1 MVVSLSSYGRIK
13 VGSVADIADA
23 RVLVN
28 ATSVGMNSTESPVDV
43 SVLHSDLVVL
53 DAVYSPMETTLLA
66 AARLAGCVVVD
77 GLWMLIHQA
86 RHQQI
91 LWFGQDPS
99 AEVMRSA
106 AEQELASRR
115 K

>member
-1 MVVSLSSYGRIK
+1 
-13 VGSVADIADA
+13 ADIAQAD
-23 RVLVN
+23 VVVN

-43 SVLHSDLVVL
+43 TLLHPDLIVL

-66 AARLAGCVVVD
+66 AARRAGCVVID

>member
-1 MVVSLSSYGRIK
+1 
-13 VGSVADIADA
+13 
-23 RVLVN
+23 
-28 ATSVGMNSTESPVDV
+28 
-43 SVLHSDLVVL
+43 
-53 DAVYSPMETTLLA
+53 LLA